1 MPKLYEREDFIYNR
15 IPIRIFNHCIEGVE
29 IFTPT
34 HWHRN
39 IEFNLVTDGKIR
51 RIVDG
56 VSYDH
61 KAGDMIIVNSGELH
75 ADHWIEENDHFEG
88 ITVQVSKSFLELWLG
103 ADFYLTKPENPE
115 VMQQIKN
122 ILIKFGNLKRKKKQE
137 SGQDIYGEFGERAD
151 GNIENDMMRIRL
163 MELLFRLMGILREFC
178 MGTKIENKGNTEA
191 VNKIKEITNYIE
203 KHSAE
208 NLTLSNTAE
217 RFHYTPAHLSR
228 LFKKHVGINFH
239 IYLQHIRLMKCVE
252 IMKTHQD
259 MQLTVIALDNG
270 FPNMKSFIETFKH
283 FYGCTPSV
291 WMKKK
296 SW

>member
-1 MPKLYEREDFIYNR
+1 MPELYEREDFIYNR
-15 IPIRIFNHCIEGVE
+15 IPIRIFNHCFDGVE

-39 IEFNLVTDGKIR
+39 IEFNLVTEGKIR

-61 KAGDMIIVNSGELH
+61 KAGDMVIVNSGELH

-88 ITVQVSKSFLELWLG
+88 ITLQISQSFMELWLG
-103 ADFYLTKPENPE
+103 ADFYLVKPEDSKD
-115 VMQQIKN
+115 MQQIVS
-122 ILIKFGNLKRKKKQE
+122 ILIEFGKLQKKKKQKSE
-137 SGQDIYGEFGERAD
+137 QDLYGGFGERAD
-151 GNIENDMMRIRL
+151 GNIENDILRIQI
-163 MELLFRLMGILREFC
+163 MELVFRLMGILRISC
-178 MGTKIENKGNTEA
+178 MGTRIENKRNAEA

-203 KHSAE
+203 KHCAE
-208 NLTLSNTAE
+208 NLTLTEMAE
-217 RFHYTPAHLSR
+217 QFHYTPAHLSR
-228 LFKKHVGINFH
+228 LFKKHIGINFH

-252 IMKTHQD
+252 IMKKHQD
-259 MQLTVIALDNG
+259 IQLTSIALDNG
-270 FPNMKSFIETFKH
+270 FPNMKSFIETFKQ

-296 SW
+296 R